1 MTKRPCGMVLRFTKA
16 EMDALNKKAK
26 KANMSREGF
35 CRAILNGAE
44 VKEAPPVDWSAA
56 AWELRRLGN
65 NINQLLVKANTL
77 GFIDVPML
85 RKALEETH
93 ELEDKFFDLF
103 TMTEE

>member
-26 KANMSREGF
+26 KANKSREGF

>member
-1 MTKRPCGMVLRFTKA
+1 MRNRNCRVDFYLSKDELEMLTKKHR
-16 EMDALNKKAK
+16 KAK
-26 KANMSREGF
+26 LSREGYL
-35 CRAILNGAE
+35 RKLINDSE
-44 VKEAPPVDWSAA
+44 VKEAPPVDWSSA

-65 NINQLLVKANTL
+65 NINQILVKANSV

-85 RKALEETH
+85 RKALAETH